1 MLSFY
6 WKAMRR
12 VRAIDPDV
20 IHCFNLDAALP
31 SILAA
36 KLGKRKF
43 VLDLCEPNYYG
54 NWGKMYGP
62 LHAFVSCLERGI
74 ARASDYLF
82 VHNLFQVQKF
92 RDCGVTSLEQI
103 GSYPN
108 RCDVVET
115 VSVSD
120 RTEDAVIG
128 RIGSI
133 YHNNGVEELVG
144 AFKLLLEK
152 YPRVRLLLA
161 GKVAPKY
168 QATLDSLVSPIREHV
183 DLTGAFSFSDMPRL
197 YGQTDISVMLYV
209 RNEHFV
215 NVTPT
220 KFFDSMASGVPLV
233 TSDIGGLRKI
243 VEQHD
248 CGVVVD
254 ETDTESVCAELERL
268 ILSPELRRTLA
279 ENGLRLAE
287 EKYNW
292 EAQEGRFL
300 EIYDNL

>member
-1 MLSFY
+1 
-6 WKAMRR
+6 MRR
-12 VRAIDPDV
+12 VSAIDPDV

-54 NWGKMYGP
+54 NWGKMYGF
-62 LHAFVSCLERGI
+62 LHEIVSYLERSI
-74 ARASDYLF
+74 ARASDYVL
-82 VHNLFQVQKF
+82 VHNLYQVQKF
-92 RDCGVTSLEQI
+92 RGFGVANLEQI

-108 RCDVVET
+108 RCDVIEN
-115 VSVSD
+115 VSVSE
-120 RTEDAVIG
+120 RTEDAIIG

-133 YHNNGVEELVG
+133 YHNNGVEELVD
-144 AFKLLLEK
+144 AFKILLEK

-168 QATLDSLVSPIREHV
+168 QATLDSLIAPIREHV
-183 DLTGAFSFSDMPRL
+183 DQTGAFSFSDMPRL

-209 RNEHFV
+209 RNEHFT

-233 TSDIGGLRKI
+233 TSDIGGLREI
-243 VEQHD
+243 VERHD

-254 ETDTESVCAELERL
+254 ETDTESVCAGLERL
-268 ILSPELRRTLA
+268 ILNPELRRTLA
-279 ENGLRLAE
+279 ENGLRLAT
-287 EKYNW
+287 EKFNW
-292 EAQEGRFL
+292 EAQEARLL